1 MKRVWL
7 HRRGTALVVLVALV
21 LLGGAI
27 MLLWGPSDGA
37 FPRGGPGGLPDA
49 GGVPPTSPVAALIP
63 GHHVPLPDAQGRI
76 VVPVADRIP
85 SYLPAEGIPA
95 GWALKEFAGRASV
108 ELVRDPAGMALR
120 LRSSRGSFALHRD
133 VIVDLREFPLL
144 SWSWKVTRL
153 PAAGDVRHAATDDQ
167 AAQVYLVF
175 PRWPSPLT
183 RSDVIGYVWD
193 SHAPIGTELE
203 SPKAANVKIIVVESG
218 TARLGAWQRPER
230 NVAANYAD
238 LFGRPP
244 IRLGQIAVMIDSN
257 DTQSDAEALFANLVF
272 SRGTTERVEIP
283 TSMLR

>member
-1 MKRVWL
+1 M
-7 HRRGTALVVLVALV
+7 
-21 LLGGAI
+21 
-27 MLLWGPSDGA
+27 
-37 FPRGGPGGLPDA
+37 
-49 GGVPPTSPVAALIP
+49 AALIP

-193 SHAPIGTELE
+193 SHAPIGTQLE

-218 TARLGAWQRPER
+218 TARLGAWQRQER
-230 NVAANYAD
+230 NVAADYAA